1 MRAGIE
7 LARRHGLVLVDDA
20 LRGGALLVAPGQTP
34 ATLRTN
40 LALLPLMIRT
50 AGLRRLPGVLRAL
63 TAMEHAH
70 PDERHWTGLVL
81 GVDAAA
87 RGTGV
92 GSALIEAAM
101 DRVRCDH
108 VGAYLEVSEGGPAAL
123 YERFGFVPLRR
134 LTPPGGAPVIR
145 TMWRPAPL

>member
-1 MRAGIE
+1 M
-7 LARRHGLVLVDDA
+7 
-20 LRGGALLVAPGQTP
+20 VAPVQSP

-63 TAMEHAH
+63 TAIEHAH

-92 GSALIEAAM
+92 GSALIESSM
-101 DRVRCDH
+101 DVEHSDH
-108 VGAYLEVSEGGPAAL
+108 VADYLEVSEGVPAAL